1 MTPPGTLN
9 SLITQ
14 TTNYNRSEDLD
25 NHQNRSGQGDSSD
38 FDQIVDYLDNLCL
51 VSQFCTM
58 DSLEEYVNFM
68 MLILINYYSILILKY
83 FTHF

>member
-58 DSLEEYVNFM
+58 DSLEEYVEFYDAHLN
-68 MLILINYYSILILKY
+68 
-83 FTHF
+83 